1 MHSKIFIGKLDET
14 KIAAAICMAEQI
26 TSGEIRV
33 CVSHRHRADALAAAK
48 KRFWELGMARTP
60 KRNAVLIYF
69 APLAQTFALWGDI
82 GVHEKCSVEFWQSIA
97 DRIASR
103 LKAGQFSEAVNEAV
117 RDVGEMLAGHFPR
130 DSANQDRLQNTIVS
144 D

>member
-1 MHSKIFIGKLDET
+1 MHPKNFIAKLDEI
-14 KIAAAICMAEQI
+14 KIAAAICLAEQT

-33 CVSHRHRADALAAAK
+33 CVSHRHRVDALVAAQ
-48 KRFWELGMARTP
+48 KRFLQLGMARTP

-82 GVHEKCSVEFWQSIA
+82 GVSEKCSVESWQSIA
-97 DRIASR
+97 DRIAAR
-103 LKAGQFSEAVNEAV
+103 LRAGQFADAVNEAV
-117 RDVGEMLAGHFPR
+117 RDVGEMLARDFPR
-130 DSANQDRLQNTIVS
+130 SSADPDRLPNTIVS